1 MAKKTA
7 QPQAPAAPSE
17 EQEKIQLQAQPQ
29 SEQSQKPEQQKEPE
43 PAAPQ
48 LKDAVLAFVLYATQ
62 IADKF
67 VFPGDLISL
76 TRAQAEEL
84 QKTGDVDLSESA
96 IAHAQ
101 ASGKTPISA
110 E

>member
-7 QPQAPAAPSE
+7 KPQAPAAPSE
-17 EQEKIQLQAQPQ
+17 EQEKIQLQ
-29 SEQSQKPEQQKEPE
+29 PE